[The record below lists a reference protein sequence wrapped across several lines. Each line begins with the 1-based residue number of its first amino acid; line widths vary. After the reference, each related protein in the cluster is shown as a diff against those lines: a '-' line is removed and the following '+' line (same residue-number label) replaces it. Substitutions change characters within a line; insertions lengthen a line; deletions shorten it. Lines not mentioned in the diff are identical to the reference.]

1 MLAGTAALAVTPA
14 LLGAAGRPSTGLPA
28 DEVVADALRSA
39 VVAHSGL
46 VQVDGWLGLPTLPL
60 QNDATAQLD
69 TSTRVRTWWVS
80 PTVWRTDTL
89 AATGQRE
96 EVAAT
101 GATLAWDYERSSV
114 LVRQTLPGLRLPRT
128 ADLMPPAAARTLL
141 AWLSTSDRPSSLPP
155 REIAGHDASGARVTS
170 GEPTSSVAA
179 LDVWVDNLTGLPL
192 ELDLYTRGNAEPVFR
207 TRFLDVSTQRPDP
220 TVVSPVLSGQAQW
233 STSRPD
239 ILSAIRSA
247 GGTLFPDSLTGLP
260 GTAGTGLPAGIAT
273 YGTGFARLVLLELPH
288 RLVPRVEAAVGAQT
302 EDFGT
307 GRAAVLRSR
316 LLQVAVIETADGRG
330 YLLAGTVTGDA
341 MDAAVR
347 ATLAA
352 LPTGPAG

>member
-1 MLAGTAALAVTPA
+1 MVSVREGRTARWVTVLAGTAALAVTPA
-14 LLGAAGRPSTGLPA
+14 LLGAAGGPNAGPPA

-39 VVAHSGL
+39 VVAYSGL
-46 VQVDGWLGLPTLPL
+46 VQVDGWLGLPTLAL

-89 AATGQRE
+89 TPIGPRE
-96 EVAAT
+96 DVAAP
-101 GATLAWDYERSSV
+101 GATRAANGERSPA
-114 LVRQTLPGLRLPRT
+114 LIRATLPGLQLPRT

-141 AWLSTSDRPSSLPP
+141 AWLSPSDRLRPLPP
-155 REIAGHDASGARVTS
+155 GEIAGHDASGARVVS
-170 GEPTSSVAA
+170 GEPSSSVAA
-179 LDVWVDNLTGLPL
+179 LDVWVDSLTGLPL

-207 TRFLDVSTQRPDP
+207 TRFLEVSTQRPDP
-220 TVVSPVLSGQAQW
+220 AVVSPLPSGQGRW
-233 STSRPD
+233 S
-239 ILSAIRSA
+239 
-247 GGTLFPDSLTGLP
+247 GLP

-273 YGTGFARLVLLELPH
+273 YGSGFARLALLELPP

-302 EDFGT
+302 VDVGT

-316 LLQVAVIETADGRG
+316 LLQVAVIQTADGRG

-347 ATLAA
+347 ATLAD
-352 LPTGPAG
+352 LPGGAAG